1 MHATSKPTQSG
12 SRRRKLLASLLEEM
26 DQDDLL
32 KNEENEEIDQEQSLE
47 NEILDL
53 EDNDADLHALLG
65 N

>member
-1 MHATSKPTQSG
+1 MQANSKPTQSG
-12 SRRRKLLASLLEEM
+12 NRRRRLLAALLDEIEQE
-26 DQDDLL
+26 DLHENEDD
-32 KNEENEEIDQEQSLE
+32 EEIDQEQSLE